1 MATTRRY
8 SKTGIIKRNQKQSL
22 LLREIS
28 QLVQQASLDDISL
41 TAFSISRVELSDDKG
56 CCYIYFFSELGKDNF
71 KDFTE
76 KLRLYKPS
84 IRAALANKI
93 DARRVP
99 QIAFRY
105 DEQFSKIREIE
116 ELIESVKTKD
126 SDDIE

>member
-28 QLVQQASLDDISL
+28 QLIQQASLDDIAL
-41 TAFSISRVELSDDKG
+41 NAFSISRVELSDDKG
-56 CCYIYFFSELGKDNF
+56 CCYIYFFSELGKENF

-84 IRAALANKI
+84 IRAALAKKV
-93 DARRVP
+93 AGRRVP
-99 QIAFRY
+99 EIAFRY
-105 DEQFSKIREIE
+105 DEKFAKIKEIE
-116 ELIESVKTKD
+116 TLIESVKTK
-126 SDDIE
+126 E